1 METIAKWEYRV
12 GCFGG
17 MLSETKDQVLEATL
31 NAWGEEG
38 WEVVSAVAMDNSS
51 KVRVIAKRLLTR
63 SSRRERSM
71 PV

>member
-1 METIAKWEYRV
+1 M
-12 GCFGG
+12 
-17 MLSETKDQVLEATL
+17 LEATL
-31 NAWGEEG
+31 NAWGEDG